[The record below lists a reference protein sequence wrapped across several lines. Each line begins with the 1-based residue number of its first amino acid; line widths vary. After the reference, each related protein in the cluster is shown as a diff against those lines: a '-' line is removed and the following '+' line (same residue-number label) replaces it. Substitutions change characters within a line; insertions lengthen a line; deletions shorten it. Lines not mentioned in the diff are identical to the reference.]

1 MLSGLCGDARPSGAF
16 VRSCRTT
23 TRSQR
28 TKSSRTP
35 WREQRKG
42 ANKKYEK
49 VDVVAILL
57 SHLPTNNQPFGM
69 QKNKCC
75 VKKKITLEVPFHA
88 GWLEEGDFQNEQI
101 DRNKNK

>member
-1 MLSGLCGDARPSGAF
+1 
-16 VRSCRTT
+16 
-23 TRSQR
+23 
-28 TKSSRTP
+28 
-35 WREQRKG
+35 
-42 ANKKYEK
+42 
-49 VDVVAILL
+49 
-57 SHLPTNNQPFGM
+57 M